1 MRIILGLLKGLVL
14 GGAVGFGA
22 LKAGLPGNFGFVV
35 CGAAAALAG
44 LLCGR
49 PPWRHDTVVTPILKT
64 IFGFGVGAGLYY
76 GWSALGLGAK
86 VAALGG
92 PSEIAAIA
100 APAVIAVLYGTFV
113 EIDDGASAAKK
124 AAASE

>member
-22 LKAGLPGNFGFVV
+22 LKLSLPAHLGFIV
-35 CGAAAALAG
+35 CGVAAGLAG

-64 IFGFGVGAGLYY
+64 VFGFGVGSGLYY
-76 GWSALGLGAK
+76 GWSALGLGGK

-92 PSEIAAIA
+92 PAEIAAVA
-100 APAVIAVLYGTFV
+100 APAAIAILYGTFV
-113 EIDDGASAAKK
+113 EIDDSAGSKK
-124 AAASE
+124 SE